1 MSIVL
6 VLGMPAAEPA
16 PPPPSAE
23 GAVAASHPAVAREF
37 AIDFLA
43 AFAPRRRP
51 VSPLLRIQTENV
63 C

>member
-1 MSIVL
+1 MIIVL

-16 PPPPSAE
+16 PPPSAE

-37 AIDFLA
+37 AIDFLT